1 MDDDER
7 EAIRAEGLN
16 PDDPAVLEAIDLVRW
31 KLELL
36 GSSTLRVMAK
46 QQVIELARARLQQA
60 RQTWDQPPAGTGM
73 ATALAVCGIY
83 ELLIE
88 WADNWGE
95 SGGEPPDY
103 DVLDSVR

>member
-1 MDDDER
+1 
-7 EAIRAEGLN
+7 
-16 PDDPAVLEAIDLVRW
+16 
-31 KLELL
+31 
-36 GSSTLRVMAK
+36 
-46 QQVIELARARLQQA
+46 
-60 RQTWDQPPAGTGM
+60 M

-95 SGGEPPDY
+95 PGGEPPDY